1 MHFYWRVI
9 EELKLL
15 GEIWVINDPSLARSY
30 KKWVMKNAKAIARI
44 QNFETDETPVI
55 FLYLGMVHSLN

>member
-15 GEIWVINDPSLARSY
+15 GETWVINDPSLARSY
-30 KKWVMKNAKAIARI
+30 KQWVLKNAKAIARI
-44 QNFETDETPVI
+44 QKFETHETPVI
-55 FLYLGMVHSLN
+55 FVYLGMTHSLN